1 MAWIVQNRLQPPAP
15 TDRTEPWIT
24 EAIKSKIVGTYFPRY
39 PNKRAALLPLF
50 HEIMHTH
57 GFIAAGSIDEAAAL
71 LEITA
76 SEVQDAVTFYEEF
89 RLAPTG
95 KYVVNVCR
103 SISCELCGSEDIKK
117 KMKQTFGIDP
127 GETTDDGLFTYFEV
141 ECLGLC
147 EHAPAALINED
158 LVSTIKPDEFV
169 NKLKALPKDS
179 APHGNG
185 HAR

>member
-1 MAWIVQNRLQPPAP
+1 MAWIVENRLQPP
-15 TDRTEPWIT
+15 TKDRTDPWIT
-24 EAIKSKIVGTYFPRY
+24 EAIRNKIVGTYFPRY

-71 LEITA
+71 LEIPA

-103 SISCELCGSEDIKK
+103 SISCELCGSNDIKK
-117 KMKQTFGIDP
+117 KIKQTFDIDP

-147 EHAPAALINED
+147 EYAPAALINED
-158 LVSTIKPDEFV
+158 LVGPIVKPDEFV
-169 NKLKALPKDS
+169 AKLKSLPKDVH
-179 APHGNG
+179 HGNG
-185 HAR
+185 HH